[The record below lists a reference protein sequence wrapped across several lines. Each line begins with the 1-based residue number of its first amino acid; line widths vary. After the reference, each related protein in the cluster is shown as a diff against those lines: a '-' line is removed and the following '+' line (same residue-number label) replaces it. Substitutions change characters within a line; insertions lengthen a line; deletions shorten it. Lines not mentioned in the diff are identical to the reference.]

1 MKELKKTVPT
11 YIAEELALRISKGLL
26 HPNEHLI
33 ETAIADEFSTSRA
46 PVREALLMLERD
58 RLVTRVP
65 HKGFVVKKFTKEE
78 IHQLYDA
85 TFRLEEIAMER
96 AISNATQTDTKRL
109 EENLE
114 KQRLTLE
121 AQNTIGYY
129 ELNEE
134 FHSLIFSIAKNDFI
148 AEMHRSL
155 RKSARPL
162 SILNMGQRNNML
174 SSYEEHRRQLD
185 ALKDGDVE
193 AALMAIRDQEARSVK
208 TLDIFYPH

>member
-33 ETAIADEFSTSRA
+33 ETTIADEFSTSRA

-162 SILNMGQRNNML
+162 SILNMGQRNNTL